1 VTMATSMLASKV
13 LSERGH
19 QERLDRLGYPCACA
33 GAQRPCLGHYGLM
46 DLLSRARARR
56 VAGIGDFEERRS

>member
-1 VTMATSMLASKV
+1 VTVATSALVSKV
-13 LSERGH
+13 LSEREH

-46 DLLSRARARR
+46 DVSSRAQARR
-56 VAGIGDFEERRS
+56 VAGIRDFEDRRS